1 MKRSFL
7 LSLLFLLSLGISSNI
22 FGQKSNNS
30 DAYTII
36 TNPGEN
42 AAVEMRINWH
52 TDVNMVDSYCIYT
65 EAEDS
70 HWAEARKEHP
80 KKEICEVFDSIYS
93 KNPAGENIYEEA
105 RFLRCTAQLKGLKP
119 NTHYMYRVGSNNLS
133 EVHYFKTAPA
143 SGNSSASGN
152 TNIGIISDFHSYTP
166 LPKRKE
172 AAMDMIRTLER
183 QNGKDLDFILH
194 VGDVCAWGASYSFW
208 KDLYSEEAFS
218 KYMWAGVNGNHDN
231 MDRKSKKLSNVYFKN
246 VNNNPLNGYK
256 GEKGVCYFF
265 KYNNAL
271 FIMLNN
277 EDMRTEEGLKEAQ
290 KWVRKVIK
298 KNPAR
303 FTIVVEHYQW
313 FYGNDGKTSQFNRWH
328 ELFEEC
334 GVDLAIAGNNHV
346 YVRTDAINGTVYI
359 QTPSS
364 DNERGVEMKEWT
376 DNKDIIKYRW
386 SEGGNTVG
394 ALIMNFEEN
403 RIKVTLYDRNG
414 VSLDEVRVE

>member
-1 MKRSFL
+1 MISIIVAVAKNYAIGKDNRLLWHLSDDLKYFKRVTSGHPVVMGYNTFL
-7 LSLLFLLSLGISSNI
+7 SVGGRPFPNRRNI
-22 FGQKSNNS
+22 VVNNALP
-30 DAYTII
+30 D
-36 TNPGEN
+36 GFRDG
-42 AAVEMRINWH
+42 VE
-52 TDVNMVDSYCIYT
+52 C
-65 EAEDS
+65 
-70 HWAEARKEHP
+70 
-80 KKEICEVFDSIYS
+80 F
-93 KNPAGENIYEEA
+93 
-105 RFLRCTAQLKGLKP
+105 AQLESALRAAQ
-119 NTHYMYRVGSNNLS
+119 T
-133 EVHYFKTAPA
+133 PA
-143 SGNSSASGN
+143 SGNSPASGN
-152 TNIGIISDFHSYTP
+152 ANIGIISDFHSYTP

-172 AAMDMIRTLER
+172 AAMDMIRTLEE

-265 KYNNAL
+265 KYDNVL

-277 EDMRTEEGLKEAQ
+277 EDMRTDEGLKEAQ

-334 GVDLAIAGNNHV
+334 GVDLAIAGNNHI
-346 YVRTDAINGTVYI
+346 YVRTDAINGTTYI

-364 DNERGVEMKEWT
+364 DNERGVEIKEWT